1 MDKPT
6 RKIKYGII
14 GFGRFAER
22 AIAPAIRRSSNSELV
37 ALQKRSATVAREK
50 ADALGIRLAFQSV
63 DQLVAHPEIDAV
75 FIVSANALHF
85 PETMAAAK
93 AGKHVLVE
101 KPMGLNTREAE
112 MMIEA
117 CSINHVKLQVGH
129 MVRLSPVV
137 ARMREIVASGILGPI
152 AFARAEFMYDGRM
165 SKRAWLLDRTV
176 AGGGPVFD
184 VGVHCIDTLRYVLQD
199 EPVSVKT
206 QLSPQPSALSTES
219 TAELSLKFSMGTVAS
234 VVCSYQAPIRRRFI
248 EVIGTEGI
256 VSAPDFTAVDVT
268 IPLRISLGNN
278 DQLKDSKV
286 EHIPVPDLYVEEVTH
301 FSACI
306 LENREPDLSGLNGL
320 MNQKILDSAM
330 QG

>member
-63 DQLVAHPEIDAV
+63 DELVAHPEIDAV

-268 IPLRISLGNN
+268 IPLRISLGSN

-301 FSACI
+301 FSTCI